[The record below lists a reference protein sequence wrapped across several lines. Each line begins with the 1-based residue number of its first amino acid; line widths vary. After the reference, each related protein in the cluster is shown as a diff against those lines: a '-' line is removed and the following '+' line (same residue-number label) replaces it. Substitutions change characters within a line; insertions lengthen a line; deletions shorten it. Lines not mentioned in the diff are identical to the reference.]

1 MASKLKPV
9 PSPHIQKMEEKI
21 VETIEQLMREYL
33 DESSSMPMKDKKTV
47 IKKIVRLSSGLQ

>member
-1 MASKLKPV
+1 MPSKLKAV
-9 PSPHIQKMEEKI
+9 PSPQIRKMEEKI

-33 DESSSMPMKDKKTV
+33 DESSKMLMKDKKTA